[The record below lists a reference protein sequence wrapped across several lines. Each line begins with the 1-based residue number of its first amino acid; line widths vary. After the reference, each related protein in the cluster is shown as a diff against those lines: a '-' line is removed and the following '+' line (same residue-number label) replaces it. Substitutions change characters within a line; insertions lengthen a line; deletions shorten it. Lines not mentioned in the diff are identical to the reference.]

1 MNRILNALFG
11 TGDLSFGAEG
21 VRFGFERPLPA
32 WGWFTVVVLAGALS
46 AWSYRRQAGRR
57 RARGALACARGLV
70 LLLLAVLIAGP
81 RLTRPRERI
90 EPDWVVVL
98 LDRSASLTI
107 EDAPGGG
114 SRDAQLR
121 DAARAALRA
130 FDLEPGPSRRV
141 VWLGFGG
148 GAFELSGAPAEVG
161 LPEGQRTS
169 LRTAFDEAL
178 RRTAGRP
185 LSGIVAIT
193 DGRSLDVP
201 SPGAMRRLAAERV
214 RVIFVPLGGPG
225 PLTDLALGE
234 PDAPSEAFIS
244 DLVPVRIR
252 LDRLGGGEAAGA
264 TVRLIDLRTGLVL
277 DQRRVEAGGARTQ
290 EITLGTRPASVGE
303 QRWRV
308 EVVPEGTDLSA
319 RNNTRDLSLT
329 LVDRPLRVAY
339 FDGYPRWEFRYL
351 KNLIIREPTI
361 LSSSLLLAADRQFL
375 QESEVEIDGFP
386 RSRDEWRPIDVV
398 IIGDLRAELMT
409 TTQAEQLREQVASRG
424 AGLLWIAGEGATPR
438 TWRDSPLADL
448 LPFTFAPGAD
458 VPAAPQ
464 PVVLRATPQAADL
477 GLWADD
483 PGALDDG
490 WLKSLGDPASGWSLL
505 RWAQEISP
513 GQLKPTAEVLA
524 EGWPASSGGAPVP
537 LVISMRYG
545 LGRIV
550 YIATD
555 ETWRWRFG
563 RGEGVLEKFW
573 VPLIRLLARESLG
586 RGGRSAILT
595 ITPRFSKVE
604 NPVRLGVRLVDQ
616 ALIDTRPQ
624 AIRLTIRR
632 LGPGDAP
639 PVEVLLGPEQG
650 AEGAISFGTT
660 WVPTQP
666 GTYRVE
672 AGDPALAGAGVTGE
686 VIVSPADDELLHPE
700 ADHAL
705 LSALA
710 DQLAPHGR
718 LIAPPDIPGSTG
730 AIPRR
735 ETRVEL
741 DPETR
746 ALWDSPL
753 ALALLLTL
761 LAGEWVGRRIVSLP

>member
-1 MNRILNALFG
+1 MNAILNALFG
-11 TGDLSFGAEG
+11 TGDLAFGAEN
-21 VRFGFERPLPA
+21 VRFGFERPLPP
-32 WGWFTVVVLAGALS
+32 WGWFTVVVLAGGVA

-57 RARGALACARGLV
+57 TIRGWLALARALVIVLIAV
-70 LLLLAVLIAGP
+70 LLAGP

-98 LDRSASLTI
+98 LDRSASLSI
-107 EDAPGGG
+107 EDAPAGG
-114 SRDAQLR
+114 SREAQLR
-121 DAARAALRA
+121 LAVQNALKA
-130 FDLEPGPSRRV
+130 FELEPSASRRV

-148 GAFELSGAPAEVG
+148 GAFELSGAPQDLG
-161 LPEGQRTS
+161 SPDGQRTS
-169 LRTAFDEAL
+169 LRAAFDEAL

-193 DGRSLDVP
+193 DGRSLDTP
-201 SPGAMRRLAAERV
+201 SPSAIRRLASERV

-234 PDAPSEAFIS
+234 PDAPSEAFVS

-252 LDRLGGGEAAGA
+252 LDRLGGGEPAGA
-264 TVRLIDLRTGLVL
+264 TLRLLDLRTGLVL
-277 DQRRVEAGGARTQ
+277 DQRRVEPGGDNSL
-290 EITLGTRPASVGE
+290 EVTLGTRPGTVGE

-308 EVVPEGTDLSA
+308 EVVPDGKDLSA
-319 RNNTRDLSLT
+319 RNNSRDLSVT
-329 LVDRPLRVAY
+329 LVDRPLRVAL

-386 RSRDEWRPIDVV
+386 RSRDEWRPLDVV
-398 IIGDLRAELMT
+398 IIGDLRGELMT
-409 TTQAEQLREQVASRG
+409 TAQAAELREHVASRG

-448 LPFTFAPGAD
+448 LPFTFAQGGE
-458 VPAAPQ
+458 VPRVPQ
-464 PVVLRATPQAADL
+464 PLVLRATPQAASL

-483 PGALDDG
+483 PGALEEG
-490 WLKSLGDPASGWSLL
+490 WLKALGDPASGWSLL

-524 EGWPASSGGAPVP
+524 EGWPVTPEGAPTP

-545 LGRIV
+545 LGRVV

-573 VPLIRLLARESLG
+573 VPLIRLLARESIG
-586 RGGRSAILT
+586 RGGRSAVLT
-595 ITPRFSKVE
+595 VGPRFTKVDG
-604 NPVRLGVRLVDQ
+604 PVRLGVRLVDQ
-616 ALIDTRPQ
+616 ALIDARPQ
-624 AIRLTIRR
+624 TIRLTLRK
-632 LGPGDAP
+632 LGAVDEP
-639 PVEVLLGPEQG
+639 PIEVVLGPEQG
-650 AEGAISFGTT
+650 AEGAIAFSTS
-660 WVPTQP
+660 WIASQP
-666 GTYRVE
+666 GTYRIE
-672 AGDPALAGAGVTGE
+672 ASDPALAAAGITGE
-686 VIVSPADDELLHPE
+686 VVVSPIDDELLRPE

-705 LSALA
+705 LASLA
-710 DQLAPHGR
+710 SEIGPRGR
-718 LIAPPDIPGSTG
+718 LIDPRDIAASVG

-746 ALWDSPL
+746 SLWDSPL
-753 ALALLLTL
+753 ALAMLMGLLVV
-761 LAGEWVGRRIVSLP
+761 EWVGRRIVSLP